1 MKLRGY
7 LLAALAAAAY
17 GTNPLFAIHLYDN
30 GLNANSVLLFRYLLG
45 LPLLALMLA
54 ARGRR
59 LSLSR
64 TEAGP
69 VAVLGIM
76 MAFSSLALFESYNY
90 LNSGVA
96 STLLFVYP
104 VMVALLMMF
113 FFHERFKVT
122 TAVCLTVMA
131 VGLFLLMRGGDGAM
145 LNVFGVVL
153 VMVSSLTYAI
163 YLVMVNVSSP
173 IRRMPTL
180 RLLFWTLAF
189 GSLVFVAM
197 IPLGQPLTLP
207 SCGAD
212 WLNLSALA
220 VIPTLFSLACTTMA
234 IQIVGST
241 TTAIFGALEPVTALF
256 LSYFAL
262 GQALTP
268 RDLAGAALILAATTL
283 VVVSDR
289 VEPVLLRVRRMF
301 PPLLRH

>member
-163 YLVMVNVSSP
+163 YLVMINVSSP

-207 SCGAD
+207 RCGAD
-212 WLNLSALA
+212 WLNLGALA

>member
-104 VMVALLMMF
+104 VMVALMMMF

-207 SCGAD
+207 RCGAD
-212 WLNLSALA
+212 WLNLGALA
-220 VIPTLFSLACTTMA
+220 VIPTLFSLACRTMA